1 MYIHTPSANDCSSV
15 FCPRWVF
22 FSDQTSDSTGN
33 KRSLCRCVIVKYIQ
47 KTVVIPWLWLFWP
60 IVRLYHNRILTSLW
74 PSGCS
79 DFTRDFLVPS
89 SLHANDLRW
98 ICCLPAIERHQA
110 LNLTFVLQSSP
121 STSQLHS
128 HGSSFVTKNCLQRQ
142 LSWLSSCL
150 SNLFLSSIPLRHASS
165 TTIYQASALNSQ
177 AFPLHSLHLLQY

>member
-1 MYIHTPSANDCSSV
+1 MRYSQIHEKNGCHTLIMALLADRPTISQPDSHKFMAIRL
-15 FCPRWVF
+15 FRFYTRFPRAKF
-22 FSDQTSDSTGN
+22 FAFVT
-33 KRSLCRCVIVKYIQ
+33 Y
-47 KTVVIPWLWLFWP
+47 
-60 IVRLYHNRILTSLW
+60 
-74 PSGCS
+74 
-79 DFTRDFLVPS
+79 
-89 SLHANDLRW
+89 ANDLRW

-128 HGSSFVTKNCLQRQ
+128 HGPSFVTKNCLQRQ

-150 SNLFLSSIPLRHASS
+150 SNLFLSSIPLRHVSS